1 MQAPA
6 NTQTTIPQ
14 HVLDQM
20 ENEWRQIRLEREN
33 ARPDPGASTTALRDT
48 GKAVQM

>member
-6 NTQTTIPQ
+6 NTQPTIPQ

-20 ENEWRQIRLEREN
+20 ENEWRQIRPEREN
-33 ARPDPGASTTALRDT
+33 TRPSQQPQQQR
-48 GKAVQM
+48 